1 MKPTAKEPLGNG
13 YYGSVVEVKYNGA
26 IYAAKK
32 FRGDL
37 EIRNFE
43 EKLNTE
49 FGILLQLE
57 HKHIVCYIGFTI
69 LKDSEFPV
77 LIMEKLATSLHAYL
91 ECEHAIPLA
100 QKVNILLGVGK
111 GLRYLHE
118 NDVLHRDLT
127 ARNVLLDQS
136 NPPIPKIADFGN
148 SHITSTNPIY
158 ERDSSVLYCPG
169 TLLYMPPEA
178 CKKDGRHSNKLDIFS
193 FGHLSLF
200 VCTQTF
206 PNDLLDSTYTI
217 NCEDGTEDIRGCSEV
232 DRRKKYFAEL
242 YEEQYRP
249 LRALMYKCLA
259 NNPAKRPSA
268 SEVVC
273 EIHALLEPSDNVDFP
288 NDEDDYDL
296 PVQETHD
303 SIPDIN

>member
-1 MKPTAKEPLGNG
+1 MI
-13 YYGSVVEVKYNGA
+13 EVKYNSA

-49 FGILLQLE
+49 FGILLQLK
-57 HKHIVCYIGFTI
+57 HDHIVRYIGFTI

-77 LIMEKLATSLHAYL
+77 LLMEKLAKSLHAYL
-91 ECEHAIPLA
+91 ECESECKHIIPLD
-100 QKVNILLGVGK
+100 QKVHILLGVGK
-111 GLRYLHE
+111 GLRHLHE
-118 NDVLHRDLT
+118 KNVLHRDLT
-127 ARNVLLDQS
+127 AWNVLLDQS

-148 SHITSTNPIY
+148 SHVTNINPIY
-158 ERDSSVLYCPG
+158 ERDSSVGFPG

-178 CKKDGRHSNKLDIFS
+178 CKKNGRHSNKLDIFS

-200 VCTQTF
+200 VCTQMF
-206 PNDLLDSTYTI
+206 PSDLLDSTYAR
-217 NCEDGTEDIRGCSEV
+217 NCEDGTEEICGRSEV
-232 DRRKKYFAEL
+232 DGRQMYFAKL
-242 YEEQYRP
+242 DDEQYHP
-249 LRALMYKCLA
+249 LRALMYKCLD

-268 SEVVC
+268 SEVIC
-273 EIHALLEPSDNVDFP
+273 ELNEIHALLEPSDNVDFP
-288 NDEDDYDL
+288 NDGNDYDMPL
-296 PVQETHD
+296 QETHD

>member
-1 MKPTAKEPLGNG
+1 MI
-13 YYGSVVEVKYNGA
+13 EVKYNSA

-43 EKLNTE
+43 EKLNME

-57 HKHIVCYIGFTI
+57 HDHIVRYIGFTI
-69 LKDSEFPV
+69 LQDSEFPV
-77 LIMEKLATSLHAYL
+77 LIMEKLATSLHAHL

-100 QKVNILLGVGK
+100 KKMYILLGVGK

-118 NDVLHRDLT
+118 KGVFHRDLT

-136 NPPIPKIADFGN
+136 NPPFPKIADFGN

-158 ERDSSVLYCPG
+158 ERDSSVLYFPG
-169 TLLYMPPEA
+169 TLFYMPPEA
-178 CKKDGRHSNKLDIFS
+178 CKKDGRHSNKLDVFS

-217 NCEDGTEDIRGCSEV
+217 DREDGTEKIRGRSEV

-242 YEEQYRP
+242 YEEQYSP
-249 LRALMYKCLA
+249 LKALMYKCLA

-268 SEVVC
+268 SEVIC
-273 EIHALLEPSDNVDFP
+273 ELNEIHAHLEPSDNFDFR
-288 NDEDDYDL
+288 DDYDMPL
-296 PVQETHD
+296 QETHD